1 MSQRLPAPS
10 STRDMAD
17 LIAMIGCYS
26 KWEWGSSRKKTKAAL
41 HRECKQK
48 LLAHTNN
55 LLRVDTY
62 TWMSLKRHLMKI
74 DLTRSDFNTKV
85 EGDRNLGGGT
95 LTIVADSVT
104 PAPRKAHFEVDG
116 TGH

>member
-1 MSQRLPAPS
+1 
-10 STRDMAD
+10 
-17 LIAMIGCYS
+17 
-26 KWEWGSSRKKTKAAL
+26 
-41 HRECKQK
+41 
-48 LLAHTNN
+48 
-55 LLRVDTY
+55 
-62 TWMSLKRHLMKI
+62 MKI

-116 TGH
+116 TVH